1 MSDAAPR
8 EQTDTETDAGG
19 HGLRVP
25 FSADGSSLVPDS
37 SLINDSSPAHAKAPA
52 RRAPVARRTLV
63 AAITVKLALDLLFVC
78 ALAVYTQA
86 VSLRADFDGALEYAD
101 GRAARGWVRDSG
113 GSTSDSVELQL
124 YVDGRFA
131 AAGRSGSRHAPGAAP
146 DGRLGFELSF
156 GPLPPGE
163 HEARVYAVSTS
174 RGGTRRTLRQLGAP
188 LRFVSK

>member
-8 EQTDTETDAGG
+8 EQTDTETGAEG

-25 FSADGSSLVPDS
+25 FSEDDSPTARMNSS
-37 SLINDSSPAHAKAPA
+37 A

-63 AAITVKLALDLLFVC
+63 AAVAVKLTLDLLFVC

-86 VSLRADFDGALEYAD
+86 VPFRADFEGALEYAD
-101 GRAARGWVRDSG
+101 GRAARGWVRSRDDSG
-113 GSTSDSVELQL
+113 DAVQVQL

-131 AAGRSGSRHAPGAAP
+131 SAGYSDSPSTP
-146 DGRLGFELSF
+146 DKALGGRLGFDLSF
-156 GPLPPGE
+156 GPLPPGD
-163 HEARVYAVSTS
+163 HEARVYAVGVS

-188 LRFVSK
+188 LRFVSE

>member
-1 MSDAAPR
+1 MSDAASR

-25 FSADGSSLVPDS
+25 FSEDDS
-37 SLINDSSPAHAKAPA
+37 SSAHDSSHAHANSSA
-52 RRAPVARRTLV
+52 RRATAARKTLV
-63 AAITVKLALDLLFVC
+63 AAITIKLALDLLFVC

-86 VSLRADFDGALEYAD
+86 VSLRADFEGALEYAD

-131 AAGRSGSRHAPGAAP
+131 AAGRSASRHAPGAAT

-163 HEARVYAVSTS
+163 HEARVYAVSAS
-174 RGGTRRTLRQLGAP
+174 RGGTRRTLRQLGGP
-188 LRFVSK
+188 LRFVVQ